1 MIYMAATIAIV
12 CHDCHFD
19 GFCCCFFFLHFF
31 LYFCCFVYG
40 IRRSFRVCVCMSL
53 SNSWTNYYCRMKCCW
68 FWLQFLHR
76 LQCLTKFQCE
86 VNNERKKQQNI
97 CLHFRVLFRV
107 QQTAKRRNIQ
117 EAVFLIIIFWIS
129 LKRWMQR
136 KFHFFDTV
144 ALSIFVRK
152 CIYFPIDLSFYDF
165 FFHDSPVHIRIVNLV
180 VYLAWA
186 QCFFFSSEQ
195 KRFWPIAH

>member
-19 GFCCCFFFLHFF
+19 GFCCWLFFLHFF
-31 LYFCCFVYG
+31 FHFRCFVYG

-136 KFHFFDTV
+136 KFHFWHCG
-144 ALSIFVRK
+144 AEHICAKMYLLSNWFV
-152 CIYFPIDLSFYDF
+152 FLWLFVSSFVCSHPY
-165 FFHDSPVHIRIVNLV
+165 
-180 VYLAWA
+180 
-186 QCFFFSSEQ
+186 C
-195 KRFWPIAH
+195 